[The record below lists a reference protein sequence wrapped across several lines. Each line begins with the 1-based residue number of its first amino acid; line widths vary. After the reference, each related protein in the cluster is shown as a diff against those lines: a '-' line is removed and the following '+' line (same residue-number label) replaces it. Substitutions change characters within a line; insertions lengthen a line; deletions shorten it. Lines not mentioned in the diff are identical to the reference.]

1 MDIENLNSSSSI
13 NYNSPLLGKKRKYNI
28 SDISPLKLVS
38 FPKFRKKLI
47 RREKKPVK
55 NKVKRIKINS
65 KKNLNINYNELN
77 KN

>member
-1 MDIENLNSSSSI
+1 M
-13 NYNSPLLGKKRKYNI
+13 
-28 SDISPLKLVS
+28 SDISPLKLDS